1 MTDIVKGSGN
11 VFADLGFADAE
22 THALKAE
29 LVRRIADLIKQE
41 SLTQADAA
49 KRMGISQPDVSR
61 MLKGQFRP
69 FSIERLMRFINA
81 LGQDVEIAVK
91 TPPRRRARGKLT
103 VRAA

>member
-1 MTDIVKGSGN
+1 MAAIVKGSGN
-11 VFADLGFADAE
+11 IFADLGHRDAE

-29 LVRRIADLIKQE
+29 LVRRIAVLIEQE
-41 SLTQADAA
+41 QLTQAVAA
-49 KRMGISQPDVSR
+49 ERMSISQPDVSK

-69 FSIERLMRFINA
+69 FSIERLLRLLNA

-91 TPPRRRARGKLT
+91 APARRCARGKLI